1 LRLFGAGAG
10 DCRRLC
16 GPILTPSSSFHG
28 AAKRIPWNLGTPCKP
43 IPPHRIPT
51 QAPPNPLC
59 TSATCVENSK
69 ENPVNHENPVHP
81 VKSPSSSCL
90 SPKTSASICA
100 ICGSFDIQ
108 LCQQLTFITHY
119 HKTTYKPTPLVSQNL
134 PISPNVLQFR
144 PCTSVFIRVYLC
156 LSVVNFLFQS
166 SAPSAPPR

>member
-1 LRLFGAGAG
+1 MIFDQDRIFTRQRIKLRLFGAGAG

-16 GPILTPSSSFHG
+16 GPILTPSPSFHG

-90 SPKTSASICA
+90 SPKTSQSAQMYSSSDLA
-100 ICGSFDIQ
+100 H
-108 LCQQLTFITHY
+108 LC
-119 HKTTYKPTPLVSQNL
+119 S
-134 PISPNVLQFR
+134 
-144 PCTSVFIRVYLC
+144 SVFICVYLW
-156 LSVVNFLFQS
+156 LISYSN
-166 SAPSAPPR
+166 PPRPPRLRGEISSVFQVQNMHVAWLYL